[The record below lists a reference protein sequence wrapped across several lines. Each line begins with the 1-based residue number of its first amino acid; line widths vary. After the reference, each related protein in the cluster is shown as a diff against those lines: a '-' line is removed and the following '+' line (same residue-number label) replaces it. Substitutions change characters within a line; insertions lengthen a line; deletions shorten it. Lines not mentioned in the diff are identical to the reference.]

1 MCHRNPCRHVE
12 NGSAIASTLDT
23 PSTTTLRSSKAKV
36 LTMLKRLVSSRYIIS
51 LDDKNSNLL
60 FDSSHEDQLM
70 PNIQQIISELSIS
83 TKTFRPLLKNVTM
96 RDAETAMSW
105 MVWYINLQNSLFK
118 KHLSNYRNKHLT
130 ILYIKSLDKSQI
142 DVLFKIHTDDIS
154 GYTFYRMVV
163 CRVGID
169 RFICLEH

>member
-1 MCHRNPCRHVE
+1 
-12 NGSAIASTLDT
+12 
-23 PSTTTLRSSKAKV
+23 
-36 LTMLKRLVSSRYIIS
+36 
-51 LDDKNSNLL
+51 
-60 FDSSHEDQLM
+60 M

-96 RDAETAMSW
+96 RDAETAISW

-118 KHLSNYRNKHLT
+118 KRLSNYRNKHFT
-130 ILYIKSLDKSQI
+130 ILYLQSLDKSQI